1 MRNSIMDSISE
12 FISGCPHLDPKLPFY
27 LDYVGAEDCYCIG
40 SSPNYPFRKDI
51 LGNKIYTVTFNFAYR
66 TAISDDKE
74 RGASMAF
81 LEDFNRWIEEQN
93 ERKNFPVLKS
103 NENGISL
110 SVIETGT
117 LDEVSEDRVTGVYL
131 TVLQFVYK
139 ERRFNNYGN

>member
-1 MRNSIMDSISE
+1 M
-12 FISGCPHLDPKLPFY
+12 
-27 LDYVGAEDCYCIG
+27 
-40 SSPNYPFRKDI
+40 
-51 LGNKIYTVTFNFAYR
+51 TFNFAYR

-93 ERKNFPVLKS
+93 ERKNFPALKS

-117 LDEVSEDRVTGVYL
+117 LDEVSEDRVTGIYL

>member
-12 FISGCPHLDPKLPFY
+12 FISGCPHLNPKLPFY

-66 TAISDDKE
+66 TTISDDKE

-81 LEDFNRWIEEQN
+81 LEDFNRWIEDQN
-93 ERKNFPVLKS
+93 ERKNFPALKP

-117 LDEVSEDRVTGVYL
+117 LDEVSEDRIMGVYL
-131 TVLQFVYK
+131 TVLQFIYK
-139 ERRFNNYGN
+139 ERKM

>member
-12 FISGCPHLDPKLPFY
+12 FISGCPHIKPELPFY
-27 LDYVGAEDCYCIG
+27 LDYVGAEDCYCIA
-40 SSPNYPFRKDI
+40 SSANYPFRKDI
-51 LGNKIYTVTFNFAYR
+51 LGNKIYTVTFDFAYR
-66 TAISDDKE
+66 SKISDDKE

-93 ERKNFPVLKS
+93 ERKNFPALKP

-110 SVIETGT
+110 SVVETGT

-139 ERRFNNYGN
+139 ERKIYGN